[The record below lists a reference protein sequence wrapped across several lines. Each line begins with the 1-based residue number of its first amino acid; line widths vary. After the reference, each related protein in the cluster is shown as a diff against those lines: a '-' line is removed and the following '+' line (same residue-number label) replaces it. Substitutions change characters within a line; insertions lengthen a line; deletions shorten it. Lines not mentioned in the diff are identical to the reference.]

1 MNIRALKESD
11 LPLLRAIHA
20 HHYSSEFEFP
30 DFVSKFLCCFVV
42 EDSDGTIVSAG
53 GIRPILE
60 SVLITDLSK
69 SVRIRRS
76 ALMNILSAS
85 NYFAKQGNF
94 DQIHVFIQDQ
104 GWENHL
110 RKIGF
115 VPTKGN
121 SLVLTI

>member
-1 MNIRALKESD
+1 
-11 LPLLRAIHA
+11 
-20 HHYSSEFEFP
+20 
-30 DFVSKFLCCFVV
+30 
-42 EDSDGTIVSAG
+42 
-53 GIRPILE
+53 
-60 SVLITDLSK
+60 
-69 SVRIRRS
+69 
-76 ALMNILSAS
+76 MNILSAS

>member
-11 LPLLRAIHA
+11 LPLLQQIHA
-20 HHYSSEFEFP
+20 QHFSEEFEFP

-42 EDSDGTIVSAG
+42 EDDEGIVSAG

-69 SVRIRRS
+69 SVRVRRS